1 MNTGKST
8 DVVLL
13 VNIIEIVIAKLSK
26 KKNAVLAANFA
37 KYIIRLNLR
46 KNINIISFRSTIKQ
60 AVDCTEESKNE
71 PKTNQRNE

>member
-13 VNIIEIVIAKLSK
+13 VNNIEIVIAKLSK

-60 AVDCTEESKNE
+60 YYL
-71 PKTNQRNE
+71 Q

>member
-37 KYIIRLNLR
+37 KYIIHLNLR

-60 AVDCTEESKNE
+60 YYL
-71 PKTNQRNE
+71 Q

>member
-13 VNIIEIVIAKLSK
+13 VNIIEIVIAKLRK
-26 KKNAVLAANFA
+26 KKNAVLATNFA
-37 KYIIRLNLR
+37 KYIIRLNSR

-60 AVDCTEESKNE
+60 YYL
-71 PKTNQRNE
+71 Q

>member
-8 DVVLL
+8 DVVLH

-60 AVDCTEESKNE
+60 YYL
-71 PKTNQRNE
+71 Q

>member
-37 KYIIRLNLR
+37 KYIIRLN
-46 KNINIISFRSTIKQ
+46 
-60 AVDCTEESKNE
+60 
-71 PKTNQRNE
+71 

>member
-13 VNIIEIVIAKLSK
+13 ANIIEIVIAKLSK

-46 KNINIISFRSTIKQ
+46 KNINIILFRSTIKQ
-60 AVDCTEESKNE
+60 YYL
-71 PKTNQRNE
+71 Q